1 VNCHYAGFSG
11 ELGMAAHS
19 PYAQT
24 IGKKRVKKRDKKR
37 DKKGESRART
47 GFARSSEMTD
57 ARRQLIL

>member
-24 IGKKRVKKRDKKR
+24 IGKKRDKKR
-37 DKKGESRART
+37 DKKGESRAGT